1 MKYRVRLTAEVS
13 DVLETFVE
21 VEAASEEA
29 AHVAALALTAAEG
42 NDMVWECAYEGER
55 DPVEVDS
62 VTLIPDEGPEV
73 IGAADPVMAKLR
85 EILTDIQAHD
95 RSLDDPHGDGSGN
108 DAESPTGDDYNDLCG
123 IVQPLFD
130 MLGLRGPLSNS

>member
-1 MKYRVRLTAEVS
+1 MKYRVRLTAEVC
-13 DVLETFVE
+13 DTLEVFVE
-21 VEAASEEA
+21 VDAADYEAAGT
-29 AHVAALALTAAEG
+29 AALALVSISPG
-42 NDMVWECAYEGER
+42 LQWECAFAGER
-55 DPVEVDS
+55 GPAEVDS
-62 VTLIPDEGPEV
+62 VVIVPDEGPEV